1 MKKINLILAYLFYV
15 QYIYIM
21 KINLVIIKS
30 KLISLEYLLR

>member
-15 QYIYIM
+15 QYIHIM

>member
-30 KLISLEYLLR
+30 KLIPLEYLLR